1 MTTVGIVLVSHSPV
15 LAEAAVALAL
25 EMSPGSASTIAIAAG
40 AADGVIGTDATKVA
54 AALARVASPAGI
66 LVLMDLGSAVLSA
79 ELALE
84 LAGDLG
90 TRVILSSAP
99 FVEGLM
105 AAVVRAAGGASL
117 DEVAREALH
126 ALDGKSSQLAPAPLT
141 EVEPG
146 LSADP
151 APPDHPAGFHSA
163 SFVVANADGLHARPA
178 AVIVAALRGIDAVV
192 RVSTAIKGPVD
203 ARSPIGLMTLGARQ
217 GDEVTVTAEGQNA
230 EEAIATIVA
239 LAADSFGDGPVS
251 AD

>member
-54 AALARVASPAGI
+54 AALARVASPAGV

-146 LSADP
+146 PSP
-151 APPDHPAGFHSA
+151 EPPDHPGGSHSA

-192 RVSTAIKGPVD
+192 RVSSATKGPVD

-217 GDEVTVTAEGQNA
+217 GDQVTVTAEGPNA